1 MDEKDADE
9 PSWRTGPSARS
20 KEYPPPAE
28 PDRDHIAGQLDQA
41 RRGIEGV
48 SAEGAHARGS
58 SR

>member
-1 MDEKDADE
+1 MDEKDAESLADQAE
-9 PSWRTGPSARS
+9 RGAPTSTT
-20 KEYPPPAE
+20 PAE